1 MSPPSAQPFIPVLHG
16 LRGLAALA
24 VLLFHWEGSFPGLSD
39 ALKEVPFAGTT
50 WDLLWPVRFGW
61 IGVNWFF
68 VLSGFLLAG
77 NLWNTTM
84 TAPVVAQFWQ
94 RRLLRIYPAVWLQ
107 LGVLLLFLQAVG
119 LLRNFDPGQAIGNA
133 LLWLFPLPGG
143 VVPYNGVYWTLPL
156 ELSFYLALP
165 LLLVL
170 LRRTGLVTFLL
181 AALAISLTWRLGIAW
196 LHHAGSPHAI
206 SLMFIRNV
214 LPGMLFVFAIGMA
227 INPLR
232 QRLQPRWP
240 SGWLLALFAL
250 QLALMHAFSDFSGV
264 ALQDHPFLLVF
275 DLVLSVVI
283 AATIALLLQP
293 PGWLAWLSSKPLVWL
308 GEVSYG
314 VYLWH
319 FPVQRLL
326 PRLWPDPWLGTPE
339 GSLAA
344 LGISLALT
352 LPLAAASYHW
362 IEQPALRRFRWRA
375 SAQPA

>member
-1 MSPPSAQPFIPVLHG
+1 MSPAPGKPFVPVLHG

-24 VLLFHWEGSFPGLSD
+24 VLLYHWEGSFPGLSD
-39 ALKEVPFAGTT
+39 ALKQAPFAGTT
-50 WDLLWPVRFGW
+50 WDLLWPVRLGW
-61 IGVNWFF
+61 TGVNWFF

-77 NLWNTTM
+77 NLWHTPM
-84 TAPVVAQFWQ
+84 TVPVVVQFWQ
-94 RRLLRIYPAVWLQ
+94 RRLLRIYPGVWLQ
-107 LGVLLLFLQAVG
+107 LGVLLLFLQAAG
-119 LLRNFDPGQAIGNA
+119 LLRNFSPGQAIGNA
-133 LLWLFPLPGG
+133 LLWLSPLQGG
-143 VVPYNGVYWTLPL
+143 VPPYNGVYWTLPL

-170 LRRTGLVTFLL
+170 LRRTGLAAFL
-181 AALAISLTWRLGIAW
+181 AVALAVSLTWRLGIAW
-196 LHHAGSPHAI
+196 LHHAGSAHAI

-232 QRLQPRWP
+232 HRLQLRGR
-240 SGWLLALFAL
+240 SGWLLALFAI
-250 QLALMHAFSDFSGV
+250 QLGLMYASTAYQGV
-264 ALQDHPFLLVF
+264 ALQDDAFLLVY
-275 DLVLSVVI
+275 DLVLAVVI
-283 AATIALLLQP
+283 AATIALLLDP
-293 PGWLAWLSSKPLVWL
+293 PAWMAWLSSRPLVWL

-326 PRLWPDPWLGTPE
+326 PRLWPDSWLGTPE

-344 LGISLALT
+344 LFISLGLT
-352 LPLAAASYHW
+352 LPLAAASYRW